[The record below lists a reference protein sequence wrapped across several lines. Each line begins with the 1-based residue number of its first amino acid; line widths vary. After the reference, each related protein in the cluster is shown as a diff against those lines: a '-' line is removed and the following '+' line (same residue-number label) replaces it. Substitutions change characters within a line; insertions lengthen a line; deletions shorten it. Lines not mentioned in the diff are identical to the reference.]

1 MRSLIAW
8 AVAHARTVL
17 LFLLLILVLGATAYH
32 IVPKEAAPEIDVPI
46 FFVSVP
52 YPGVSP
58 EDAERLMLRPLEREL
73 QALAGVDEMQSWAG
87 EGFALVRLD
96 FEPGWDNRQALS
108 DLREEVDQVRPELP
122 VGAEEPSVSEVDL
135 SLFPVLTLNLSGPL
149 DERALVR
156 LARELR
162 DRVEAI
168 PGVLE
173 ADVGGDREEQMEV
186 LVDPLVLETYE
197 LSFSELTRAI
207 ERNNR
212 LVAAGALDTGAGR
225 IPLRVPGTIDDVDD
239 VLDTAIRV
247 EGDAVV
253 RVRDVAEVRQ
263 TYRDPEGFTRIDGQP
278 SVSLEIRKAS
288 EANVL
293 EVVAAARATIEAA
306 RADWPEAVEVTYLQD
321 MARDVGDLLGDLEN
335 SVITAML
342 IVALVILAMMGA
354 RAALLV
360 GMAIPGAFLGGILV
374 IYLMGFTLNV
384 VVLFGLILVVG
395 MLVDGAVVVV
405 ELADRYVA
413 EGMAR
418 ADAFRAAAQRMAWPI
433 TTAIGTTLAVFAPML
448 LWPGMVGEFIVYLPA
463 TVIVTLIASL
473 AMALVFIPA
482 LGAVIGQSRPINA
495 AQTRYVR
502 AAEEGRYDE
511 LQGITRAYI
520 HLLQSLVRHPG
531 WTLAGTV
538 AVVVVAYALYATQ
551 GRGVEFFPQVEPD
564 FVQVQVQARG
574 DLSVWEADALVRQV
588 EGTLHGVPEIRHVY
602 ARTIGTQLGRLQGD
616 YAEDVIGVIQLELI
630 GWRQRPPAESIIE
643 DLRRRTADLPGI
655 RLQFRAQERGPS
667 EGRPIVLEAASAD
680 PERIAPVI
688 RQLRAEMDALGGFVD
703 VTDDLPLPGVELEVR
718 FDREQAARFG
728 VDVPLLGEGVQLV
741 TSGILLGTYRPDYS
755 DEEVDIRLRLPA
767 AQRHLQQLAGLNLP
781 GATGLVPLA
790 HFAELVPVPATGL
803 IKRRD
808 GQRAYTLEA
817 DAGPGYL
824 VDERQRALEGRMADL
839 ELDAEVQLRFRGQA
853 EEQAEATNFLL
864 GAFGLSLFLML
875 AMMVTQFNRFSQA
888 FLVLSGI
895 VFSTAGV
902 LLALLLRGEPFGIV
916 MSGIG
921 VLALAGI
928 VVNNN
933 IVLIDT
939 YNEQRRLGLD
949 AMEAALRAAAQ
960 RMRPVL
966 LTAITTILG
975 LLPMVLA
982 WTVDFAG
989 RDFYVGAPVTGFWV
1003 QLATAIA
1010 GGLLFATP
1018 LTLLFTPAMLVLL
1031 DRWGLDRPPTS
1042 ASAAGSAVSGSPGA

>member
-1 MRSLIAW
+1 MKALIAW
-8 AVAHARTVL
+8 AVEHARTVL
-17 LFLLLILVLGATAYH
+17 LFLLLILVLGATAYQV
-32 IVPKEAAPEIDVPI
+32 VPKEAAPEIDIPI

-58 EDAERLMLRPLEREL
+58 EDAERLMLRPLERESQTL
-73 QALAGVDEMQSWAG
+73 PGVDEMQSWAG

-96 FEPGWDNRQALS
+96 FEPGWDNRRALS

-122 VGAEEPSVSEVDL
+122 AGAEDPSVSEVDL

-149 DERALVR
+149 DERTLVR
-156 LARELR
+156 LARDLR

-186 LVDPLVLETYE
+186 LVDPLVLETFE
-197 LSFSELTRAI
+197 LSFDELTRAI

-263 TYRDPEGFTRIDGQP
+263 SYLDPEGFTRIDGQP

-288 EANVL
+288 EANIL

-306 RADWPEAVEVTYLQD
+306 RADWPETVEVTYLQD
-321 MARDVGDLLGDLEN
+321 MARDVDDLLGDLEN
-335 SVITAML
+335 SVIAAVL

-360 GMAIPGAFLGGILV
+360 GVAIPGAFLGGILA

-413 EGMAR
+413 EGMPR
-418 ADAFRAAAQRMAWPI
+418 REAFRAAAQRMSWPI

-482 LGAVIGQSRPINA
+482 LGSVIGQSHPINA

-502 AAEEGRYDE
+502 AAEDGRYDE
-511 LQGITRAYI
+511 LQGLTRAYI
-520 HLLQSLVRHPG
+520 RLLQPLVRRPG
-531 WTLAGTV
+531 WTLAGTLALV
-538 AVVVVAYALYATQ
+538 AAAYALYAQQ

-588 EGTLHGVPEIRHVY
+588 EGRLQGVPQIQHVY

-616 YAEDVIGVIQLELI
+616 YPEDLVGLIQLELI
-630 GWRQRPPAESIIE
+630 SWRERPPAAAIIE
-643 DLRRRTADLPGI
+643 DLRERTADLPGI
-655 RLQFRAQERGPS
+655 RLQFRAQERGPR
-667 EGRPIVLEAASAD
+667 EGRPIVVEASSRQAD
-680 PERIAPVI
+680 RIAPVI
-688 RQLRAEMDALGGFVD
+688 REIRSAMDELGGFED

-728 VDVPLLGEGVQLV
+728 ADVPLLGEGVQLL
-741 TSGILLGTYRPDYS
+741 TRGIQLGSYRPDYS

-767 AQRHLQQLAGLNLP
+767 EQRHLQQLATLNLP

-808 GQRAYTLEA
+808 GDRAYSLEA
-817 DAGPGYL
+817 DAASGYL
-824 VDERQRALEGRMADL
+824 VDERQRALEARIAGMDL
-839 ELDAEVQLRFRGQA
+839 DPEVQLRFRGQA
-853 EEQAEATNFLL
+853 EEQAEAARFLL
-864 GAFGLSLFLML
+864 AAFALSLFLML

-888 FLVLSGI
+888 LLVMSAI

-939 YNEQRRLGLD
+939 YNEQRGRGLD
-949 AMEAALRAAAQ
+949 ALEAALRAAAQ

-975 LLPMVLA
+975 LMPMVLA

-1010 GGLLFATP
+1010 GGLFIATP

-1031 DRWGLDRPPTS
+1031 DRLGLDRQPAPAEQS
-1042 ASAAGSAVSGSPGA
+1042 ATGSPGA

>member
-1 MRSLIAW
+1 MKSLIAW

-17 LFLLLILVLGATAYH
+17 LFLLLILVLGATAYS

-73 QALAGVDEMQSWAG
+73 QSLPGVDEMHSWAG

-96 FEPGWDNRQALS
+96 FEPGWDNRRALS

-122 VGAEEPSVSEVDL
+122 AGAEAPSVSEVDL
-135 SLFPVLTLNLSGPL
+135 SMFPVLTLNLSGPL
-149 DERALVR
+149 DERTLVR
-156 LARELR
+156 LARDLR
-162 DRVEAI
+162 DRIEAI

-186 LVDPLVLETYE
+186 LVDPLVLETFE
-197 LSFSELTRAI
+197 LSFNELTRAI

-225 IPLRVPGTIDDVDD
+225 IPLRVPGTIDDVND

-263 TYRDPEGFTRIDGQP
+263 SYRDPEGFTRIDGQP

-288 EANVL
+288 EANIL
-293 EVVAAARATIEAA
+293 EVVAAARATIEAE
-306 RADWPEAVEVTYLQD
+306 RDDWPDSVEVTYLQD

-360 GMAIPGAFLGGILV
+360 GLAIPGAFLGGILA

-463 TVIVTLIASL
+463 TVMVTLTASL

-482 LGAVIGQSRPINA
+482 LGSMIGQTRPINA
-495 AQTRYVR
+495 TQTRYVR

-511 LQGITRAYI
+511 LQGVTRAYI
-520 HLLQSLVRHPG
+520 HLLQPLVRSPG
-531 WTLAGTV
+531 WTLLGTL
-538 AVVVVAYALYATQ
+538 AVVFAAYALYASQ

-574 DLSVWEADALVRQV
+574 DLSVWESDALMRRV
-588 EGTLHGVPEIRHVY
+588 EGRLQDVPEIRHVY

-616 YAEDVIGVIQLELI
+616 HAEDVIGLIQLELVN
-630 GWRQRPPAESIIE
+630 WRQRPSAREIVE
-643 DLRRRTADLPGI
+643 DLRRRTGDLPGL

-667 EGRPIVLEAASAD
+667 EGRPIVVEASGAD
-680 PERIAPVI
+680 PDRIVPVI
-688 RQLRAEMDALGGFVD
+688 RQLRAEMDRLGGFED

-718 FDREQAARFG
+718 FNREQAARFG
-728 VDVPLLGEGVQLV
+728 VDVPLLGDGVQLL

-767 AQRHLQQLAGLNLP
+767 EQRHLQQLAGLSLP
-781 GATGLVPLA
+781 GAAGLVPIA

-808 GQRAYTLEA
+808 GDRAYTLEA
-817 DAGPGYL
+817 DAAPGYL
-824 VDERQRALEGRMADL
+824 VDERQRTLESRMADM
-839 ELDAEVQLRFRGQA
+839 ELDPEVQLHFRGQA
-853 EEQAEATNFLL
+853 EEQAEATSFLL

-888 FLVLSGI
+888 LLVLSAI

-902 LLALLLRGEPFGIV
+902 LLALIVRGEPFGIV

-939 YNEQRRLGLD
+939 YNEQRGRGLD
-949 AMEAALRAAAQ
+949 TMEAVLRAASQ

-1018 LTLLFTPAMLVLL
+1018 LTLLFTPSALVLL
-1031 DRWGLDRPPTS
+1031 DRWGLDRPPVT
-1042 ASAAGSAVSGSPGA
+1042 AKRVASGSPGA

>member
-1 MRSLIAW
+1 MKSLIAW

-17 LFLLLILVLGATAYH
+17 LFLLLILALGATAYS

-73 QALAGVDEMQSWAG
+73 QSLPGVDEMHSWAG

-96 FEPGWDNRQALS
+96 FEPGWDNRRALS

-122 VGAEEPSVSEVDL
+122 AGVEEPSVSEVDL

-149 DERALVR
+149 DERTLVR
-156 LARELR
+156 LARDLR

-186 LVDPLVLETYE
+186 LVDPLVLETFE
-197 LSFSELTRAI
+197 LSFNELTRAI

-225 IPLRVPGTIDDVDD
+225 IPLRVPGTIDDVND

-263 TYRDPEGFTRIDGQP
+263 SYRDPEGFTRIDGQP

-288 EANVL
+288 EANIL
-293 EVVAAARATIEAA
+293 EVVAAARATIDAA
-306 RADWPEAVEVTYLQD
+306 RDDWPDSVEVTYLQD

-342 IVALVILAMMGA
+342 IVALVILTMMGA

-360 GMAIPGAFLGGILV
+360 GLAIPGAFLGGILA

-448 LWPGMVGEFIVYLPA
+448 FWPGMVGEFIVYLPA
-463 TVIVTLIASL
+463 TVIVTLVASL

-482 LGAVIGQSRPINA
+482 LGSVIGQTRPINA
-495 AQTRYVR
+495 AQTGYVR

-520 HLLQSLVRHPG
+520 RLLQPLVRSPG
-531 WTLAGTV
+531 WTLLATL
-538 AVVVVAYALYATQ
+538 AVVLVAYALYASQ

-588 EGTLHGVPEIRHVY
+588 EGRLRGVPEIRHVY

-616 YAEDVIGVIQLELI
+616 YAEDVIGLIQLELVN
-630 GWRQRPPAESIIE
+630 WRQRPPAREIIE
-643 DLRRRTADLPGI
+643 DLRRRTGDLPGL

-667 EGRPIVLEAASAD
+667 EGRPIVVEASSAD

-688 RQLRAEMDALGGFVD
+688 RQLRAEMDQLGGFED

-728 VDVPLLGEGVQLV
+728 VDVPLLGDGVQLI

-767 AQRHLQQLAGLNLP
+767 EQRHLQQLAGLNLP
-781 GATGLVPLA
+781 GAAGLVPLA

-808 GQRAYTLEA
+808 GDRAYTLEA
-817 DAGPGYL
+817 DAAPGYL
-824 VDERQRALEGRMADL
+824 VDERQRSLEGRMAGM
-839 ELDAEVQLRFRGQA
+839 ELDPQVQLRFRGQA
-853 EEQAEATNFLL
+853 EEQAEATRFLL

-888 FLVLSGI
+888 LLVLSAI

-902 LLALLLRGEPFGIV
+902 LLALLVRGEPFGIV

-939 YNEQRRLGLD
+939 YNEQRGRGLD
-949 AMEAALRAAAQ
+949 AMEAALRAASQ

-1018 LTLLFTPAMLVLL
+1018 LTLLFTPAALVLL
-1031 DRWGLDRPPTS
+1031 DRWGLDRPPV
-1042 ASAAGSAVSGSPGA
+1042 AAKRAASGSPTA